1 MKRLQPLHRAQ
12 LREMSMK
19 IAKKTMKAQA
29 RAITDLPKTRQTPK
43 HLHHPRLAAQHQQD
57 QFLLQDKT
65 TAELPLGMNKRAM
78 LETVCL
84 FLCSCMRGADDT
96 SGGTVAQDSD
106 PVVALYTG
114 DYDGG
119 ANCGKK
125 VQLQNTENGKTV
137 IAT

>member
-1 MKRLQPLHRAQ
+1 MTRLQPLHLAQ
-12 LREMSMK
+12 LKEMTRK
-19 IAKKTMKAQA
+19 IAKKMMKAQT
-29 RAITDLPKTRQTPK
+29 RAITDPPKTLPIPK
-43 HLHHPRLAAQHQQD
+43 HLHHPQLAAQHQPD
-57 QFLLQDKT
+57 QSPLQDKI

-84 FLCSCMRGADDT
+84 LPCFGMRGADDL

-119 ANCGKK
+119 SNCGKK
-125 VQLQNTENGKTV
+125 VELTNTDNGKTV